1 MKRAPRLAEDVYFC
15 VAQGHGIFLD
25 LKHDAY
31 SAIALPV
38 RDPGWDGV
46 GCEDLSGLTE
56 LIAVHHDPLLE
67 AGLIRPDGALG
78 LPLTASLGIA
88 RPTAHIRGLADQRA
102 FGSPGERPAA
112 VRVTWA
118 DAFDFFAASHSASR
132 SLKTRHIS
140 DIVDAVRRR
149 KAAAG
154 ERPADVDALR
164 RETMI
169 FGRLR
174 PWYPRDYLCLFDA
187 LALLEFLA
195 RRRLYPTWVFGV
207 QAQPFGAHCW
217 LQAGACL
224 LNEGTEYANQFT
236 PIMAI

>member
-1 MKRAPRLAEDVYFC
+1 MRLAPQLAEDVFFC
-15 VAQGHGIFLD
+15 VAQGHGMFLD
-25 LKHDAY
+25 LKRDAY

-38 RDPGWDGV
+38 RDLGWDGV
-46 GCEDLSGLTE
+46 GCEDLTSLAG

-67 AGLIRPDGALG
+67 AGLITPEGDPGAPPTG
-78 LPLTASLGIA
+78 SPCIA
-88 RPTAHIRGLADQRA
+88 RPTAHILGLADQRA
-102 FGSPGERPAA
+102 FGFPGQRPGDR
-112 VRVTWA
+112 RVSWI
-118 DAFDFFAASHSASR
+118 DWFEFLAASQSASR

-140 DIVDAVRRR
+140 DIVHAVRRR
-149 KAAAG
+149 KADAG
-154 ERPADVDALR
+154 KRPTDFDALR
-164 RETMI
+164 RETLI
-169 FGRLR
+169 FGQLR

-195 RRRLYPTWVFGV
+195 RRQLYPTWVFGV

-217 LQAGACL
+217 LQAGAFL